1 MISSAATRTIPAPG
15 SARVVDPER
24 ATPVGV
30 HRTLTT
36 ETAATVP
43 HTSHVTDSTADATA
57 GIAVEIGAGPADL
70 PPVPQRRRGERD
82 YVGNTQSALR
92 RLPFGQRRQQDW
104 INGYQRNLVITDL
117 VVLLAMTVVG
127 HLARLDEIRTLSSQA
142 TDWSLSFLLVA
153 LWSLALGARGAY
165 EKNILGNGA
174 GEYHR
179 VAQATFLLFGTVGTL
194 CYLTQLDLARSYL
207 LTTLPLGV
215 VGVFAGRAIWRLK
228 LAGYRKA
235 GTHLNTV
242 LVIGSPKGAVDL
254 ATRLNASPAAGFQVV
269 GLCVPQAS
277 IPAGTSTLDGFKV
290 AGHLEYVMHVVKRSK
305 INTIA
310 VAGSEEFGSA
320 QVRDL
325 AWSLE
330 GSGIKLALA
339 PALTD
344 VAGPRIH
351 IRPVDGLP
359 LMMVQ
364 EPRYRGPKLYTK
376 TALDMIVSLVA
387 LVLLSPVMLAVA
399 AAIKIGDPGPVF
411 FRHTRVGMG
420 GRRFKVWKFRSMRVD
435 ADQQIAAVKA
445 ATGQQGST
453 FYKSAADPRISR
465 IGAFLRKTSLDELP
479 QLFNVLAGQMS
490 IVGPRPLVPG
500 EGADVGGFV
509 ERRMLVRPGMT
520 GLWQVSGRSDA
531 SHEERIRLDFYYI
544 ENWSVMSDLVIMAK
558 TVKAV
563 LARSGAY

>member
-1 MISSAATRTIPAPG
+1 MQSSAETATLPTDPATPG
-15 SARVVDPER
+15 PSEPSTARVVT
-24 ATPVGV
+24 ATPPG
-30 HRTLTT
+30 
-36 ETAATVP
+36 AP
-43 HTSHVTDSTADATA
+43 VTDLPPVPVTTAVLPAGVVAEIST
-57 GIAVEIGAGPADL
+57 GPADL
-70 PPVPQRRRGERD
+70 PPVPQRRLGERD
-82 YVGNTQSALR
+82 YVGNTSGAIKKM
-92 RLPFGQRRQQDW
+92 PFGQRRQQDW
-104 INGYQRNLVITDL
+104 INSYQRNLVITDL
-117 VVLLAMTVVG
+117 AILVGMAVAG
-127 HLARLDEIRTLSSQA
+127 HLARLVAFPGGGGAVTDWTLS
-142 TDWSLSFLLVA
+142 FVLVA
-153 LWSLALGARGAY
+153 LWGLALGARGAY
-165 EKNILGNGA
+165 EKNVLGNGA

-179 VAQATFLLFGTVGTL
+179 VAQATFLLFGTVGTV
-194 CYLTQLDLARSYL
+194 CYLAQIDLTRSYL

-215 VGVFAGRAIWRLK
+215 VGLFVGRAVWRWILAGRR
-228 LAGYRKA
+228 RA

-242 LVIGSPKGAVDL
+242 LVVGSPKGAVDL
-254 ATRLNASPAAGFQVV
+254 ARRLNASPAAGFTVV
-269 GLCVPQAS
+269 GLCVPQEA
-277 IPAGTSTLDGFKV
+277 IPPGTSSLDGFKV
-290 AGHLEYVMHVVKRSK
+290 SGHLAYLMQTIQRSR

-310 VAGSEEFGSA
+310 VAGGEEFGPD
-320 QVRDL
+320 QVREL
-325 AWSLE
+325 AWKLE
-330 GSGIKLALA
+330 GTGIKLALA

-376 TALDMIVSLVA
+376 TALDLVTSAVA
-387 LVLLSPVMLAVA
+387 LVLLSPVLLAVA

-411 FRHTRVGMG
+411 FRHTRVGLG
-420 GRRFKVWKFRSMRVD
+420 GRRFKVWKFRSMRVNAD
-435 ADQQIAAVKA
+435 AQIETVKA
-445 ATGQQGST
+445 AAGQAGNT

-500 EGADVGGFV
+500 EGSDVGSFV

-531 SHEERIRLDFYYI
+531 SADERIRLDFYYI
-544 ENWSVMSDLVIMAK
+544 ENWSVVSDLVIMAK

-563 LARSGAY
+563 LAGSGAY

>member
-1 MISSAATRTIPAPG
+1 MTTPVTTPPAP
-15 SARVVDPER
+15 VPDVDPT
-24 ATPVGV
+24 ATAEITGTTVG
-30 HRTLTT
+30 T
-36 ETAATVP
+36 TAAVIAGG
-43 HTSHVTDSTADATA
+43 VTAQISD
-57 GIAVEIGAGPADL
+57 GPADL
-70 PPVPQRRRGERD
+70 PPVLQRRRGERD
-82 YVGNTQSALR
+82 YAGNTGSVIR

-104 INGYQRNLVITDL
+104 INAYQRNLVITDL
-117 VVLLAMTVVG
+117 VVLWSMTVIG
-127 HLARLDEIRTLSSQA
+127 HLARLGQIRTQSSQA
-142 TDWSLSFLLVA
+142 GDWSLSLALVA

-165 EKNILGNGA
+165 EKNTLGNGA

-194 CYLTQLDLARSYL
+194 GYLTHLDLARSYL

-215 VGVFAGRAIWRLK
+215 LGLFVGRAIWRLK
-228 LAGYRKA
+228 LAGYRRA

-254 ATRLNASPAAGFQVV
+254 AGRLDASPDAGFQVV

-277 IPAGTSTLDGFKV
+277 IPAGTSALDGFKV
-290 AGHLEYVMHVVKRSK
+290 SGHLEYVMHVIKRSK
-305 INTIA
+305 INTVA
-310 VAGSEEFGSA
+310 VAGSEEFGPA
-320 QVRDL
+320 QVREL
-325 AWSLE
+325 AWNLE

-387 LVLLSPVMLAVA
+387 LVVLSPVLLAVA
-399 AAIKIGDPGPVF
+399 AVIKVGDPGPVF

-420 GRRFKVWKFRSMRVD
+420 GRRFKVWKFRSMRVN

-445 ATGQQGST
+445 ATGQEEAT

-500 EGADVGGFV
+500 EGAAVGSFT

-531 SHEERIRLDFYYI
+531 SADERIRLDFYYI
-544 ENWSVMSDLVIMAK
+544 ENWSVVSDLVIMAK
-558 TVKAV
+558 TFKVV